1 MDIRPRSRRA
11 GAQVASDRVA
21 DGQGGCGQCDDGQ
34 AHRRLS
40 FGLLRELCRPGH
52 LFRDLGPNWYASV
65 MGTGI
70 VANAGATL
78 ALRIPGLRVFAT
90 VVWAV
95 AAVALTLLTVAWAV
109 HWFRYPDRA
118 RGHARNPVMAQF
130 WGAPPMALMT
140 VGTGTLLL
148 GRGLIGTTAAVDAD
162 WVLWVSGT
170 ALGLVTACWIPF
182 LMMTRHAIGPDAAFG
197 GWLMP
202 VVPPMVSAANG
213 ALLIPFVAPGQ
224 GRLTLMLACYA
235 MFGISL
241 FASVIIITQIWS
253 RLVTHKIGPAAMV
266 PTLWIVL
273 GPLGQSITAAGNLG
287 TQAAA
292 VMHAPYAAGAAVFA
306 LLYGVP
312 TWGFAMLWLAL
323 AAAITIRTA
332 RQGLPFTLTW
342 WSFTFPL
349 GTTVTGTIALA
360 ARTQAEVFRWGAV
373 VLYALLVTAWLTVA
387 IRTARGSLSGRL
399 FLPATPA
406 AALAAEPPGTLTAL
420 AAQAPA
426 SLTALPAEPPGT
438 LTALAAAAPTSLTA
452 LPAEPPGTLT
462 ALAPSAPRR
471 LTASALEAA
480 RSVTAPLAEPLLA
493 RAAQVTEPPLG
504 RTAPAAGR
512 RRT

>member
-1 MDIRPRSRRA
+1 MAIDIRPGRRI
-11 GAQVASDRVA
+11 GSGQVTDGPVA
-21 DGQGGCGQCDDGQ
+21 DGQRKCGQCDDGQ
-34 AHRRLS
+34 AHRHLP

-78 ALRIPGLRVFAT
+78 SVHVPGLRVFAT
-90 VVWAV
+90 GVWAL
-95 AAVALTLLTVAWAV
+95 AAAMLIALTAAWAV

-148 GRGLIGTTAAVDAD
+148 GRGLIGTTAAVNAD

-170 ALGLVTACWIPF
+170 ALGLVTACWIPY
-182 LMMTRHAIGPDAAFG
+182 LMMTRHVIGPDAPFG

-213 ALLIPFVAPGQ
+213 ALLIPFVAAGQ
-224 GRLTLMLACYA
+224 GRLTLLLACYA

-253 RLVTHKIGPAAMV
+253 RLVTHKIGPAVMV

-273 GPLGQSITAAGNLG
+273 GPLGQSVTATGNLG
-287 TQAAA
+287 TQAAT
-292 VMHAPYAAGAAVFA
+292 VLHAPYAAGAAVFA

-323 AAAITIRTA
+323 AAAITVRTA
-332 RQGLPFTLTW
+332 RHGLPFALTW
-342 WSFTFPL
+342 WSFTFPV

-360 ARTQAEVFRWGAV
+360 ARTHAEMFRWGSVA
-373 VLYALLVTAWLTVA
+373 LYALLLAAWLTVA
-387 IRTARGSLSGRL
+387 VRTARGSASGRL
-399 FLPATPA
+399 FLPVAVATQPA
-406 AALAAEPPGTLTAL
+406 AEPAPAGPATAALRAAMAAAPAGAAARAAMTAGAAGATVRAEMAAGLAAE
-420 AAQAPA
+420 
-426 SLTALPAEPPGT
+426 
-438 LTALAAAAPTSLTA
+438 
-452 LPAEPPGTLT
+452 
-462 ALAPSAPRR
+462 
-471 LTASALEAA
+471 AA
-480 RSVTAPLAEPLLA
+480 RGRDA
-493 RAAQVTEPPLG
+493 RVDQ
-504 RTAPAAGR
+504 AGQG
-512 RRT
+512 